1 MDESNPASKY
11 STPFVIWANFDINER
26 EAITISP
33 NYLVPY
39 LMSILSESEYALPRS
54 PYQQFVSDIQLDLP
68 IITSWGN
75 LDGSGQQ
82 IEDLSN
88 LSLYQTYLQLE
99 YNSAVDKRPL
109 EDLFKW

>member
-1 MDESNPASKY
+1 MN
-11 STPFVIWANFDINER
+11 
-26 EAITISP
+26 
-33 NYLVPY
+33 
-39 LMSILSESEYALPRS
+39 ILSESEYALPRS
-54 PYQQFVSDIQLDLP
+54 PYQQFVSDMQLELP